1 MQGRRV
7 AAIDEGNDV
16 ELPRGKRQIKVQPT
30 RKFCLVAIFPLD
42 CVRPSDQLFCVA
54 FCSVERYSIGGYGV
68 ITTSKSSRNFPIGR
82 ATSSRRWM
90 PASPFVAEDGA
101 TAASSAA
108 RTTMQMASR
117 PRNKLARPSAPKKTF
132 TTRVKRSKK
141 LRRTTVHKMANA
153 TPGKYLLPFNRSTA
167 VVNGRDADH
176 HVTEQSF
183 IEQFKCQR
191 RRRRQR

>member
-68 ITTSKSSRNFPIGR
+68 ITTSKSSRKLSNWSGHFKSTMDACVAIC
-82 ATSSRRWM
+82 RRGWCYCCFFCCQDDD
-90 PASPFVAEDGA
+90 ADGQQTKEQTCAPF
-101 TAASSAA
+101 
-108 RTTMQMASR
+108 
-117 PRNKLARPSAPKKTF
+117 
-132 TTRVKRSKK
+132 RSKENIYYSRQK
-141 LRRTTVHKMANA
+141 VEEAKKNDSAQD
-153 TPGKYLLPFNRSTA
+153 GQC
-167 VVNGRDADH
+167 DA
-176 HVTEQSF
+176 
-183 IEQFKCQR
+183 R
-191 RRRRQR
+191 